1 MPRQPRL
8 DLPGIA
14 MHLVQRGNNRQACF
28 FADADYCRYLR
39 TLQEAA
45 LEHRCRVHA
54 YVLMT
59 NHVHL
64 LVTPS
69 EARGVSLFMQFVG
82 RRYVSYFNATYA
94 RSGTLWEGRFKSCL
108 VDSDDYILACC
119 RYIELN
125 PVRAAM
131 VCAPGDYRWSSYHA
145 NAMGR
150 ADPLVTPHECLV
162 GLGPNAANR
171 ESAYRR
177 HVALGI
183 ADAQLADIREYVQ
196 QQRAF
201 GSERFRAQIEQQLE
215 RSASVRPQGRPRAR
229 PKGI

>member
-14 MHLVQRGNNRQACF
+14 MHLVQRGNNRRACF

-45 LEHRCRVHA
+45 LEHSCRVHA

-82 RRYVSYFNATYA
+82 RRYVSYINAIYA

-108 VDSDDYILACC
+108 VDSDEYILACC

-131 VCAPGDYRWSSYHA
+131 VRAPGDYRWSSYHS
-145 NAMGR
+145 NAMGC

-162 GLGPNAANR
+162 GLGSNAATR
-171 ESAYRR
+171 ASAYRA

-183 ADAQLADIREYVQ
+183 ADKQLADIRNYVQ
-196 QQRAF
+196 QQRAL
-201 GSERFRAQIEQQLE
+201 GSERFQAQIELE
-215 RSASVRPQGRPRAR
+215 LARCASVRPQGRPRAR